1 MDIDNPYSAPTARI
15 DDKATATLDMESIR
29 QDNIRHEVQ
38 IKSIGS
44 LYALAGI
51 IFGAIT
57 VIMLFTFFV
66 GGKPTPNEYGP
77 MLAVMLVIYAA
88 LSAGMFA
95 MAYGYRKLLPWVK
108 IPGTLLSAIGLL
120 GIPVGTLINA
130 YILYLIWCKQ
140 GKIILADG
148 YQDIIRA
155 TPHIKYKRTLG
166 DKIALGIVIAV
177 LLGGAVLLLASTFK

>member
-1 MDIDNPYSAPTARI
+1 MDIDNPYTAPTARI
-15 DDKATATLDMESIR
+15 DDKANATLDMESIR

-44 LYALAGI
+44 LYAFAGI
-51 IFGAIT
+51 LVGFSSVA
-57 VIMLFTFFV
+57 MLAVFFID
-66 GGKPTPNEYGP
+66 GSTLASEYGP
-77 MLAVMLVIYAA
+77 MMAAMLVIYGV
-88 LSAGMFA
+88 LSAAMLA

-108 IPGTLLSAIGLL
+108 IPGTLLATIGLL
-120 GIPVGTLINA
+120 AIPVGTLINA
-130 YILYLIWCKQ
+130 YILYLIWCKR

-166 DKIALGIVIAV
+166 DKIALGIVIAL
-177 LLGGAVLLLASTFK
+177 LLGGAFLLLASTFK